1 MKEAPAED
9 SSRDE
14 VREVPHEKCTI
25 VQKNMRFSGRKPM
38 VFSALIPSFWRL
50 FRGLGEASEGRIYN
64 FRIRNTLTGG
74 DKVFPIRKVAKS
86 TFTCFTIAPELGIK
100 NAFNYLID
108 RYFCVTSDTHR

>member
-25 VQKNMRFSGRKPM
+25 VQKNMRFSGRKSM
-38 VFSALIPSFWRL
+38 VFSVLTYGFWGV

-74 DKVFPIRKVAKS
+74 
-86 TFTCFTIAPELGIK
+86 G
-100 NAFNYLID
+100 
-108 RYFCVTSDTHR
+108 